1 MGTFDFLKID
11 GERWKVKN
19 LCVMCEKKKRKVL
32 VEGEWD
38 NVSNLGIATFGG
50 KCNQDKVES

>member
-19 LCVMCEKKKRKVL
+19 LCVMCEKRKG
-32 VEGEWD
+32 EGERKKEK
-38 NVSNLGIATFGG
+38 STSTGG
-50 KCNQDKVES
+50 RG